1 MKRMFVEIVVRR
13 DIEETY
19 SIKIPDDAEP
29 RDVFESIESNPNS
42 LWLDY
47 NPELID
53 SYDLEEVVVDVT
65 RFEVE

>member
-1 MKRMFVEIVVRR
+1 MSVEIVVRR

-19 SIKIPDDAEP
+19 SIRIPDDTEP

-53 SYDLEEVVVDVT
+53 SYDLEEVVVNVT
-65 RFEVE
+65 RFETE